1 MSDVLVAV
9 VDIAV
14 VFRQQIDVMKD
25 EAVERIKLKRLHD
38 SCVVQPTLV
47 EHSITRLHA
56 TLSFNL
62 TDIFFY
68 LLLLLQMLIFR
79 VALSHA
85 KCSRDT

>member
-9 VDIAV
+9 VDVAV

-25 EAVERIKLKRLHD
+25 EAVERIKLKRLQD

-47 EHSITRLHA
+47 KHSITRLHP

-62 TDIFFY
+62 TDI
-68 LLLLLQMLIFR
+68 LLLLLQTLIFR

-85 KCSRDT
+85 KRSRAT